1 MPTFRPELRHVPIH
15 RPGPPPPESVRRLLD
30 GLIEL
35 GANESPLPPFRE
47 VQRAVAEHV
56 AGVNRYPDND
66 CGRLREALADQLG
79 VPGDHLWFGGGSSEL
94 LLGAALAVGGPGT
107 SIAYGW
113 PSFVLY
119 PIICRVAGA
128 TPIEVPLDGR
138 HRLDLAAMAAAL
150 RPDTTAVYL
159 CNPNNPTG
167 TYVPGAA
174 LEEWIGT
181 IPERVLVVI
190 DEAYAEYALAED
202 FASALPLTAS
212 RNNLLVTR
220 TFSKVFGLAGL
231 RVGYAVA
238 APSTLEQ
245 LGRTQLPFTVS
256 SPAQVAATEALRWPG
271 RLEERA
277 RGNAAARSLFSAEL
291 ATRGIPHADS
301 QANFVYLR
309 PGDDERR
316 TAQLFEERGVIIR
329 PVAGGW
335 VRVTVG
341 SLAENA
347 RFFSLLDEIAGGG
360 SDFS

>member
-1 MPTFRPELRHVPIH
+1 MPTFRPELRHVPID
-15 RPGPPPPESVRRLLD
+15 RPGPPPESARRRRDALV
-30 GLIEL
+30 EL
-35 GANESPLPPFRE
+35 GTNESPLPPFPE
-47 VQRAVAEHV
+47 VQRAVAEHL
-56 AGVNRYPDND
+56 AGVNRYPDNH
-66 CGRLREALADQLG
+66 CGPLRRALADHLG
-79 VPGDHLWFGGGSSEL
+79 VPGDHLWFGGGSGEL
-94 LLGAALAVGGPGT
+94 LLGAALAVGGPGS
-107 SIAYGW
+107 SIVYGW

-138 HRLDLAAMAAAL
+138 HRLDLPAMAAAL

-167 TYVPGAA
+167 TYVPGAV
-174 LEEWIGT
+174 LEEWIET
-181 IPERVLVVI
+181 VPERVLVVI

-212 RNNLLVTR
+212 RNNVVVTR

-238 APSTLEQ
+238 VPSTLEQ
-245 LGRTQLPFTVS
+245 LRRTQLPFTVS
-256 SPAQVAATEALRWPG
+256 APAQVAAVEALRWPG
-271 RLEERA
+271 RLEERVRA
-277 RGNAAARSLFSAEL
+277 NAAARSLFSAEL
-291 ATRGIPHADS
+291 ANRGITHADS

-329 PVAGGW
+329 PVAAGW

-347 RFFSLLDEIAGGG
+347 RFLSVLDEITGGEV
-360 SDFS
+360 DFS